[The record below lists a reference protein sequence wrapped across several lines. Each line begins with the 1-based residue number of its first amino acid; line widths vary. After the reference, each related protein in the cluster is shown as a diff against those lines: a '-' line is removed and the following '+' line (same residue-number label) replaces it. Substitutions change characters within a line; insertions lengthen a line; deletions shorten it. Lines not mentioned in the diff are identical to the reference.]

1 MCVRRTPISGFP
13 FHFRSQAHFGAQVCL
28 LEFFVGLAHAD
39 DLSQSCLQG
48 LESFGHLDF
57 STDKVSAAL
66 SAGACLQLRIV
77 DRGYRRCVPWFWLSV
92 GQGHRQSVKEQLFH
106 RIVLGLSK
114 GTSPV
119 NEQLC
124 DRIVL
129 GFEQKHSGKGA
140 VP

>member
-77 DRGYRRCVPWFWLSV
+77 DRGYRRLNAPCCHGYDYAGAENKKSGGDGDHHHCVGDVDVCVRNS
-92 GQGHRQSVKEQLFH
+92 
-106 RIVLGLSK
+106 
-114 GTSPV
+114 
-119 NEQLC
+119 
-124 DRIVL
+124 
-129 GFEQKHSGKGA
+129 SGWR
-140 VP
+140 